1 MPFARHS
8 GYSFTA
14 VSVRQNA
21 PAWGGI
27 YCLSNAQAW
36 IDIHAADDIRAALL
50 DHLNERNPTP
60 DFRSVTGFTFEL
72 CDTAERS
79 QRCSR
84 LTEELRSSSE
94 AGRNG
99 RKRET
104 SSVLIREGP
113 WFMTQP
119 AETVELKAE
128 TLLA

>member
-14 VSVRQNA
+14 ASIRQNA
-21 PAWGGI
+21 PSWGGI
-27 YCLSNAQAW
+27 YGLSNSQAW
-36 IDIHAADDIRAALL
+36 IYIRAVDDIRAALL

-84 LTEELRSSSE
+84 LIEELRPVVR
-94 AGRNG
+94 GRAQW
-99 RKRET
+99 
-104 SSVLIREGP
+104 P
-113 WFMTQP
+113 
-119 AETVELKAE
+119 
-128 TLLA
+128 

>member
-1 MPFARHS
+1 MPFAQHS

-21 PAWGGI
+21 PVWGGI
-27 YCLSNAQAW
+27 YGLSNAQDW
-36 IDIHAADDIRAALL
+36 IYIHAADDIRAALL

-84 LTEELRSSSE
+84 LIGELRPIVR
-94 AGRNG
+94 GR
-99 RKRET
+99 
-104 SSVLIREGP
+104 
-113 WFMTQP
+113 TQWP
-119 AETVELKAE
+119 
-128 TLLA
+128 